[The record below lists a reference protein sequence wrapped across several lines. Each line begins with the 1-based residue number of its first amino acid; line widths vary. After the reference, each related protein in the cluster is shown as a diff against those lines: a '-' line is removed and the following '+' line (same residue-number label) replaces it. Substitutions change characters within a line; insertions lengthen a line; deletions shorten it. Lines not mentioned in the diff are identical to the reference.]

1 MTQNDSPKTRVN
13 TASVAYLQALFD
25 YAQAHDLPKE
35 SLLAGQALQTADRDA
50 RLTEAE
56 CAALFDRAAALLG
69 DDALGLHVGEHIRP
83 GHYGV
88 LGYVAMNCATLG
100 EALARLNRYQ
110 ALVLDIGPMGIELRG
125 DELRLSW
132 SQDSE
137 RPFRQLAEFNLAGLV
152 TFARWISGRRE
163 APRRIEFNYPA
174 PADIREHCRIFGCE
188 LLFDQPCY
196 AITLP
201 QAWLQQPLIQPDPAM
216 RELMLRL
223 AEKQMLALARGD
235 DALARARGL
244 IAQQLS
250 EGELTLE
257 QLAARLDMGARTL
270 QRKLRDA
277 GLSYTQLL
285 DQVRS
290 ELAEQYLA
298 DPKLDLNDLAFLLGF
313 SEQSAF
319 QRAFKRWKGESPG
332 VWRKRL
338 HKGLHKGPHKG
349 ESR

>member
-1 MTQNDSPKTRVN
+1 MTQNDSPGTRVN

-25 YAQAHDLPKE
+25 YTQAHDLRQE
-35 SLLAGQALQTADRDA
+35 NLLAGHALDRADRDA
-50 RLTEAE
+50 RLPEAE
-56 CAALFDRAAALLG
+56 CAALFERAAELLG

-110 ALVLDIGPMGIELRG
+110 ALVLDIGPMGIEMHEN
-125 DELRLSW
+125 ELRLSW
-132 SQDSE
+132 SPDSE
-137 RPFRQLAEFNLAGLV
+137 RPYRQLAEFNLAGLV
-152 TFARWISGRRE
+152 TFARWISGRSE

-174 PADIREHCRIFGCE
+174 PADIREHRRIFGCE
-188 LLFDQPCY
+188 LRFDRPCY
-196 AITLP
+196 AVTLP
-201 QAWLQQPLIQPDPAM
+201 QAWLQQPLIRPDPAM

-223 AEKQMLALARGD
+223 ADQQMLALARGND
-235 DALARARGL
+235 VLARARAL
-244 IAQQLS
+244 IARQLS
-250 EGELTLE
+250 DGELTLE
-257 QLAARLDMGARTL
+257 QLAVRLDTSARTL

-285 DQVRS
+285 DQVRG
-290 ELAEQYLA
+290 ELAERYLA
-298 DPKLDLNDLAFLLGF
+298 DPTLDLNDLAFLLGF

-332 VWRKRL
+332 AWRRRL
-338 HKGLHKGPHKG
+338 HRG
-349 ESR
+349 EA